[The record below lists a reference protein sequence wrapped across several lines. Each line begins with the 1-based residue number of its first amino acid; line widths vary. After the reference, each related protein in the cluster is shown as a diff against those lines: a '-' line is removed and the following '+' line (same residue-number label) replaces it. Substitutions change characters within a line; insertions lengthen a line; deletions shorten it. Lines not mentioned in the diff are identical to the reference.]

1 MRLPVLPV
9 LILPLLAACAPTD
22 PAVPTGGPEAW
33 RVLSVGEARP
43 PQGTSPVIR
52 FEPGGRVSGTGAC
65 NGFFGP
71 GQITPPVRIGPL
83 GATLMA
89 CAPAAMEFDALLHA
103 ALGRVDGAAP
113 QPGGQLDLT
122 AAGRPVVRLGPAP
135 AP

>member
-1 MRLPVLPV
+1 MRLPVPLV

-22 PAVPTGGPEAW
+22 PAVPTGGAEAW
-33 RVLSVGEARP
+33 RVLSVGKARP

>member
-1 MRLPVLPV
+1 MRLPIPLV

-22 PAVPTGGPEAW
+22 PAVPTGGPEA
-33 RVLSVGEARP
+33 
-43 PQGTSPVIR
+43 SPVIR
-52 FEPGGRVSGTGAC
+52 FEPGGRVSGSGAC

-71 GQITPPVRIGPL
+71 GQITPPVHIGPL

>member
-1 MRLPVLPV
+1 MHHHPREVADV
-9 LILPLLAACAPTD
+9 LLARLAVPAGLSARLFLARALDARRRASRAPTD

-103 ALGRVDGAAP
+103 VRVP
-113 QPGGQLDLT
+113 
-122 AAGRPVVRLGPAP
+122 
-135 AP
+135 